1 MEEEDKEENQTLNMN
16 IQITINGNVEIP
28 IFHFIAM
35 STTQLPRY
43 LNTIRLQ
50 FLWPNELPF
59 LQFCNK
65 KQKELVN
72 MKPNYVS
79 SQEPN

>member
-59 LQFCNK
+59 LLLGN
-65 KQKELVN
+65 
-72 MKPNYVS
+72 
-79 SQEPN
+79 